1 MKKST
6 TQILIVILISITVSC
21 NEKKEVSQVE
31 ETAVEKKIVRN
42 IEPGNGMSIAFVN
55 SDTVSKYYEFAK
67 KIQKTLTSKRL
78 EAENQIKNK

>member
-6 TQILIVILISITVSC
+6 TQILIVIIISVITVSC
-21 NEKKEVSQVE
+21 KDKKEVIQTE

-67 KIQKTLTSKRL
+67 KFKRH
-78 EAENQIKNK
+78 

>member
-6 TQILIVILISITVSC
+6 TQILIVILFSIITVSC
-21 NEKKEVSQVE
+21 KEKKEVSQVE
-31 ETAVEKKIVRN
+31 ETAVEKEIVRN

-67 KIQKTLTSKRL
+67 KNSKDINFKTIRS
-78 EAENQIKNK
+78 